1 MTSVRKSISGLLAA
15 ANPAFATAI
24 IGTVITVG
32 LYGFVT
38 SSVFRVRYLHL
49 VLGLLWT
56 GCNLLLGL
64 VIGPTLSELD
74 DRRAAAVYGRTAPR
88 LTLLLP
94 ALLILVIGIGLPLAV
109 QMHLFPHAGPW
120 LALFMFLNLTGVLL
134 VFGWRFDA
142 WQDWRWIT
150 PVTLVTL
157 ASVGLFVATLS
168 QFGMTLRSM
177 LLTLIVGSMIL
188 INGLGLILSGNLKA
202 SLEARTQDPN
212 TGLIAAIGRQN
223 TALARLQILL
233 QITIILSVL

>member
-1 MTSVRKSISGLLAA
+1 MTSVRTSASRLFAA
-15 ANPAFATAI
+15 TNPAFATAI

-32 LYGFVT
+32 LYGLVT
-38 SSVFRVRYLHL
+38 DSVFRVRYLHL

-64 VIGPTLSELD
+64 VIGPALSELD

-88 LTLLLP
+88 LAFLLP
-94 ALLILVIGIGLPLAV
+94 ALLVLVIGVGLPLSV

-120 LALFMFLNLTGVLL
+120 LAIFAFLNLTGVLL

-142 WQDWRWIT
+142 WRDWRLIA
-150 PVTLVTL
+150 PIAIVTL

-177 LLTLIVGSMIL
+177 LLTLVVGSMIL
-188 INGLGLILSGNLKA
+188 LNGLGLILSGNLKA
-202 SLEARTQDPN
+202 SLEARTQNPN
-212 TGLIAAIGRQN
+212 TNLIATIGRRN
-223 TALARLQILL
+223 TTLARVQILL
-233 QITIILSVL
+233 QIIIIISVL